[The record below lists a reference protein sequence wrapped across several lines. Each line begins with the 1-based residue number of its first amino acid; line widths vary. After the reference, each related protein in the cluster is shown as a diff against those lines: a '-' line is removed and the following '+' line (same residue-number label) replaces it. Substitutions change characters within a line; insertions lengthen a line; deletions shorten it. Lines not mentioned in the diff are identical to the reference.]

1 MPLGNLSPTTLTNGL
16 NILKQIELELKKSK
30 PNKVNIIKFSFDFY
44 TQIPHDLGFKKIT
57 NFFIDSINKVK
68 EKIDIMNS
76 LSDMKIT
83 LNILENVD
91 SQNNKYENQ
100 EEKQLNYYY
109 NKLKYDIR
117 SISKDEK
124 IYSKLNK
131 YLTAKINDKESY
143 YRENIL
149 SFLKAYELNHHGE
162 LKNSKI

>member
-1 MPLGNLSPTTLTNGL
+1 
-16 NILKQIELELKKSK
+16 
-30 PNKVNIIKFSFDFY
+30 
-44 TQIPHDLGFKKIT
+44 
-57 NFFIDSINKVK
+57 
-68 EKIDIMNS
+68 
-76 LSDMKIT
+76 MKIT

-149 SFLKAYELNHHGE
+149 SVLKAYELNHHGE